1 MQRYILSMK
10 SGKKIDIVGALVEII
25 LQIFDN
31 IPLFNDFLSYSV
43 ENELFDAVFPIFFVP
58 LHPE

>member
-1 MQRYILSMK
+1 MK
-10 SGKKIDIVGALVEII
+10 SGKKIDIVRPLVEII

-43 ENELFDAVFPIFFVP
+43 ENELFDAVFPIFFV
-58 LHPE
+58 HCIRNRQFHFN